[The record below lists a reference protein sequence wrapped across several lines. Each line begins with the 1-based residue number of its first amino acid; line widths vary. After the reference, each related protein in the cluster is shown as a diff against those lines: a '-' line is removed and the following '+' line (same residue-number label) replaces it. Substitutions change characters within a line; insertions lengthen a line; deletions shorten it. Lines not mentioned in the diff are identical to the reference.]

1 MNTVTLHSKIVPSA
15 EPSDMEPLLVIH
27 GLFGMGDNWGSHAR
41 HWSTLGME
49 VHLLDMRNHG
59 RSPHTASHT
68 YLEMVADVLAYMEV
82 HGMKSVNVLGHSM
95 GGKVAMELATKHPGR
110 VTRMIVVDI
119 APKVYPPH
127 HQHILDAMHSL
138 DFDSLSSRTEAD
150 RMLEPSLKD
159 WGIRQFLLK
168 NLEWKADKKLGWKFN
183 FQVLVSQINRVGEGL
198 SAHDQYAGASLFIR
212 GNQSGY
218 IQDEDLVQIL
228 EHFPLAQLESIDDA
242 GHWVHAEQPAAF
254 RAAVDEFML
263 A

>member
-1 MNTVTLHSKIVPSA
+1 
-15 EPSDMEPLLVIH
+15 MEPLLVIH

-68 YLEMVADVLAYMEV
+68 YLEMVADVLDYMAR
-82 HGMKSVNVLGHSM
+82 HQMNSVNILGHSM
-95 GGKVAMELATKHPGR
+95 GGKVAMELATKHPSR

-127 HQHILDAMHSL
+127 HQPILDAMHSL
-138 DFDSLSSRTEAD
+138 NFDTITSRTEAD
-150 RMLEPSLKD
+150 RMLEPMLAD

-168 NLEWKADKKLGWKFN
+168 NLEWKEHKKLGWKFN
-183 FQVLVSQINRVGEGL
+183 FQVLESQIERVGAGL
-198 SAHDQYAGASLFIR
+198 SAHDHYAGASLFVR
-212 GNQSGY
+212 GLRSGY
-218 IQDEDLVQIL
+218 IKDEDLVQIL
-228 EHFPLAQLESIDDA
+228 EHFPLAQLESIEGA
-242 GHWVHAEQPAAF
+242 GHWVHAEKPDEF
-254 RAAVDEFML
+254 RAAVDEFLL